1 LLTQECRLSNTQTE
15 VSLGELKTSF
25 SMEDGI
31 DINISVDKLSED
43 DGGVPLKSSQESFRV
58 SDQ

>member
-1 LLTQECRLSNTQTE
+1 MVLSI
-15 VSLGELKTSF
+15 
-25 SMEDGI
+25 EDGI
-31 DINISVDKLSED
+31 DMNISVDTLSED